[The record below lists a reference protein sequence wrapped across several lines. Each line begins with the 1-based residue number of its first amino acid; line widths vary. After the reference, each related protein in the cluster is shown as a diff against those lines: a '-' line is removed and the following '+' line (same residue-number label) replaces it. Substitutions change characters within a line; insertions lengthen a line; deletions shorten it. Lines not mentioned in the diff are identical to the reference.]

1 MRRFFI
7 FVLGIAFA
15 MSPAPGFA
23 TDAFP
28 RTEAEQIE
36 VKDLPAGILLKSSAE
51 GSYFENSNRLFRPLF
66 RYISRNEIAMTTPVE
81 ARMKPAAM
89 LFWVAPSEEGKVVG
103 DEEGVRVIEQPPR
116 TVAAIG
122 GRGAYSERNFRRA
135 EAALRTWLAEQD
147 AWEIDGEAHGV
158 FWHGPFTPWFRKQ
171 YEVHIPVRPT
181 TQSEAATVAEARE
194 A

>member
-1 MRRFFI
+1 M
-7 FVLGIAFA
+7 
-15 MSPAPGFA
+15 
-23 TDAFP
+23 
-28 RTEAEQIE
+28 
-36 VKDLPAGILLKSSAE
+36 
-51 GSYFENSNRLFRPLF
+51 
-66 RYISRNEIAMTTPVE
+66 
-81 ARMKPAAM
+81 
-89 LFWVAPSEEGKVVG
+89 G

-181 TQSEAATVAEARE
+181 TQSEAASVAEARVQTS
-194 A
+194 ARPPRRGRSSGVRNRLSVAGRG